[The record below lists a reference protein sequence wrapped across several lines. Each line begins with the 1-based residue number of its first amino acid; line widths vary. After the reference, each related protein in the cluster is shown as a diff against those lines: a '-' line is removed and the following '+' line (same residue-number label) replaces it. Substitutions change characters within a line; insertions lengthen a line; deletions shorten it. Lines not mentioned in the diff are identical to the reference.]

1 MSNCGIKD
9 DGAISLFE
17 ELKHAH
23 NVKSVELSNNPITEK
38 SFESLIGVLE
48 KNKNIQ
54 RIEITGINANRKVA
68 ISLLS
73 QYSLKLTF

>member
-1 MSNCGIKD
+1 
-9 DGAISLFE
+9 
-17 ELKHAH
+17 
-23 NVKSVELSNNPITEK
+23 VKSVELSNNPITEK
-38 SFESLIGVLE
+38 AFDSLIGVLE